1 MPSLELGG
9 HSFSS
14 AVAGRCVGFGWCEL
28 SWWLQCFS
36 RSVLMRLWLAVTAPL
51 VLAGYS
57 INFLFFY
64 EVGQWPWELV
74 VVLSALY
81 SFSLCN
87 NFESI
92 SIPTWDPFLL
102 GGFCFVDGI
111 LAQTPFAEERSNVC
125 WNLCDYKIVAV
136 VLWLRLQWD
145 CIIPLILCLAFY
157 MFLRFLLA
165 F

>member
-1 MPSLELGG
+1 MAWLSANVAVTSSDS
-9 HSFSS
+9 SFSPC
-14 AVAGRCVGFGWCEL
+14 GLQHQL
-28 SWWLQCFS
+28 S
-36 RSVLMRLWLAVTAPL
+36 V
-51 VLAGYS
+51 
-57 INFLFFY
+57 FY

-81 SFSLCN
+81 SFSPCN
-87 NFESI
+87 NFEST

-165 F
+165 FEFTTTQDAIACISYTWWFFL